1 MSKFISRLRDS
12 DAVNSMLRYNV
23 VATASPRRITREYA
37 ASSDEGRQ
45 RIRSRLLRDTIGD
58 ARRTAYGAGFGDD
71 IEDWPILTKDRLRTS
86 VDDFCAPTI
95 LKIGAG
101 TGGTTGQPIAL
112 SRSVASIA
120 VERFFIEQLVLPFK
134 LSLKS
139 SRVAVLR
146 ADEIKSPHDTSPPFG
161 VYRFGGRHLI
171 LSNPHL
177 NRDTAGW
184 YVDAI
189 RQHGTEILYVYPSM
203 LENLMELAKANSL
216 SLEVPVVLSSSETVA
231 PALFD
236 EVRNTLGATL
246 VDYYGLGERVALA
259 SVGPDR
265 RYYFNP
271 LYGRVELIDMQE
283 AADDG
288 NALYRIIATGHWNR
302 AMPLIRY
309 DTGDI
314 AIVSRSDEKRIEEI
328 QIGEHGFVGILGR
341 RSEFI
346 VGPDGSRISG
356 LNHLPRGVTDLVRMQ
371 VYQATPDEVEIRLRP
386 GPGFSQQSMRQLRD
400 NVDAMIPP
408 TIKVDI
414 REDAEFAKA
423 ANGKTPF
430 VIREITC
437 VE

>member
-23 VATASPRRITREYA
+23 MATAAPGRITRDYA
-37 ASSDEGRQ
+37 ASSDEGKQ
-45 RIRSRLLRDTIGD
+45 NIRSRLLSDAIRD
-58 ARRTAYGAGFGDD
+58 ARKTTYGAEFGDD
-71 IEDWPILTKDRLRTS
+71 IDDWPILSKDRLRANT
-86 VDDFCAPTI
+86 DDFCTSTL

-112 SRSVASIA
+112 SRSIASIA
-120 VERFFIEQLVLPFK
+120 VERFFIEQLVLPFG

-139 SRVAVLR
+139 SRTAVLR
-146 ADEIKSPHDTSPPFG
+146 ADEIKNPQDTSPPFG
-161 VYRFGGRHLI
+161 VHRFGGRHLI

-177 NRDTAGW
+177 NRDTVGW

-189 RQHGTEILYVYPSM
+189 QRHGTEILYVYPSM
-203 LENLMELAKANSL
+203 LENLMDLAKANSL
-216 SLEVPVVLSSSETVA
+216 SLELPVVLSSSETVA

-236 EVRNTLGATL
+236 EVRSTLGATL

-265 RYYFNP
+265 QYYFNP
-271 LYGRVELIDMQE
+271 LYGRAELIDMKE
-283 AADDG
+283 TADDG
-288 NALYRIIATGHWNR
+288 NALYRIIATGYWNP

-314 AIVSRSDEKRIEEI
+314 AIVSRDDESRIEEI
-328 QIGEHGFVGILGR
+328 QIGERGFVGILGR
-341 RSEFI
+341 TSEFI

-356 LNHLPRGVTDLVRMQ
+356 LNHLPRGVNDLVRMQ
-371 VYQATPDEVEIRLRP
+371 VYQSSPDEVEIRLRP
-386 GPGFSQQSMRQLRD
+386 GPGFSEQSLRQLRD
-400 NVDAMIPP
+400 NVEAMIPP

-414 REDAEFAKA
+414 RDDAKFAKA

-430 VIREITC
+430 VIREMTC
-437 VE
+437 AE